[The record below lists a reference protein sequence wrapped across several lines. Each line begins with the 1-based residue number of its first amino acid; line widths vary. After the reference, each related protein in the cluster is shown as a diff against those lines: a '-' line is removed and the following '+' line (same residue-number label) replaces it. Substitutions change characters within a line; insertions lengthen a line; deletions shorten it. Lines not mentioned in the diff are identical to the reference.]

1 MNMTENQAAVTTIVT
16 GEHRLMPWSH
26 FYRAA
31 DPVRV
36 YAVRESGFATVSCV
50 RACTA
55 AGLSGRQKGA
65 AAIEFALVFPLFFI
79 LFYGIVAYSLV
90 MTLDQSLTH
99 AAAEGARAAVAVDP
113 AAFPGDAEA
122 YKKKIEETACAT
134 VSGALAWLSNPP
146 ECKSEFQSDS
156 ATTTLLVTLKYPY
169 ASAPLVPVLDFPLF
183 GRIPDVP
190 DPFVAQAT
198 IRI

>member
-1 MNMTENQAAVTTIVT
+1 MIENKAAVTIMTRNR
-16 GEHRLMPWSH
+16 RLMPGSI
-26 FYRAA
+26 FFRET

-36 YAVRESGFATVSCV
+36 YAIRKPGFSAASRV
-50 RACTA
+50 RACHA

-113 AAFPGDAEA
+113 AAYPGDAEA

-156 ATTTLLVTLKYPY
+156 ATTTLSVTLKYPY

>member
-1 MNMTENQAAVTTIVT
+1 MTENQAAVTLVT

-26 FYRAA
+26 FFRVT
-31 DPVRV
+31 DSVRV
-36 YAVRESGFATVSCV
+36 YAIRKPGFRTVSHV

-79 LFYGIVAYSLV
+79 LFYAIVAYSLV

-122 YKKKIEETACAT
+122 YKNKIEETACAT
-134 VSGALAWLSNPP
+134 VSGALAWLSTQP

-156 ATTTLLVTLKYPY
+156 AATTLSVTLKYPY
-169 ASAPLVPVLDFPLF
+169 ASAPLVPVLDLSPLF
-183 GRIPDVP
+183 GRIPNVP
-190 DPFVAQAT
+190 DPLVVQAT